1 MKRYELIVIGAGPAG
16 LCAAIEAATNGMQV
30 VVYDENS
37 RPGGQLFKQI
47 HKFFGAK
54 EHKAKERGFRIGEK
68 LLEEARE
75 LGVEVVLNATVMGV
89 FANKEITVMIE
100 DRVEH
105 IKGNELIIATGASE
119 NMVPFPGWTLPG
131 VIGAGAAQTMM
142 NLHGIKP
149 GNKVLMV
156 GSGNV
161 GLVVGFQLIQAG
173 CKLEAI
179 IDASPRVGGYGV
191 HASKLARLGVPFYMS
206 HTVKEVFGEGCV
218 QGVSIVEVDKNWQQ
232 VAGSEKTFAVD
243 TICIAVGLSPMSQLA
258 KISGCMMED
267 SPAKGGLVPS
277 CNEYGETS
285 IPGIYAA
292 GDVSG
297 IEEASSAM
305 LKGRIAGSAISYK
318 EGYLD
323 ETIFREKQEK
333 YCSSLEQLRGGM
345 FGHGNKG
352 RTDLLSTTEE
362 GFALSLNLLEN
373 GFLSDLEIDHYPGV
387 VSQERRKKGIVPVIE
402 CTQNIPCNP
411 CQDAC
416 EKGCIKVGTV
426 ITNLPIIDET
436 SKCTGCGMCVAACS
450 GQAIF
455 LVNEDYAPGY
465 ATVGLPYEF
474 RPLPQIGEKGIAL
487 DRSGKAVG
495 EAEVI
500 SIKSSKALDET
511 SILTIKVSEDL
522 SMKARFFKRSQEVC
536 YE

>member
-1 MKRYELIVIGAGPAG
+1 MLMKRYELIVIGAGPAG
-16 LCAAIEAATNGMQV
+16 LCAAIEAAANGMQV

-47 HKFFGAK
+47 HKFFGSK

-68 LLEEARE
+68 LLDEARE

-89 FANKEITVMIE
+89 FENKEITVMIE

-105 IKGNELIIATGASE
+105 IKGNEIIIATGASE
-119 NMVPFPGWTLPG
+119 NMLPFPGWTLPG

-149 GNKVLMV
+149 GNKILMV

-173 CKLEAI
+173 CRLEAI

-206 HTVKEVFGEGCV
+206 NTVKEAYGEGSV
-218 QGVSIVEVDKNWQQ
+218 KGVSIVEVDKNWQQ
-232 VAGSEKTFAVD
+232 VAGSEKTFEVD

-258 KISGCMMED
+258 KMTGCIMED
-267 SPAKGGLVPS
+267 SPAKGGLVPV

-305 LKGRIAGSAISYK
+305 LKGRIAGSAISYNQ
-318 EGYLD
+318 GYL
-323 ETIFREKQEK
+323 EENIFKENQAK
-333 YCSSLEQLRGGM
+333 YRSSLEQLREGM
-345 FGHGNKG
+345 FGHKNKG
-352 RTDLLSTTEE
+352 RTDLLNTEE
-362 GFALSLNLLEN
+362 GFEISLNLLEN
-373 GFLSDLEIDHYPGV
+373 GFLADVEIAHYPGV
-387 VSQERRKKGIVPVIE
+387 VSQERRKQGIVPVIE

-416 EKGCIKVGTV
+416 EKGCIKVGQV
-426 ITNLPIIDET
+426 ITNLPIIDGT
-436 SKCTGCGMCVAACS
+436 AKCTGCGMCVAACS

-474 RPLPQIGEKGIAL
+474 RPLPQIGDKGIAL

-500 SIKSSKALDET
+500 SIKSAKALDET
-511 SILTIKVSEDL
+511 AILTIKVSEDL
-522 SMKARFFKRSQEVC
+522 SMKARFFKSSKEVSL
-536 YE
+536 